1 MKYRPGTLK
10 KYQLLSDKINDEQW
24 STPRLKEFWK
34 KNRKF
39 EKWFKENV
47 LDDYSKESGH
57 RFFPSKFR
65 GEYGEGK

>member
-1 MKYRPGTLK
+1 MKYRASTLK

-39 EKWFKENV
+39 EN
-47 LDDYSKESGH
+47 
-57 RFFPSKFR
+57 RFFSNFVQSSDWIQNR
-65 GEYGEGK
+65 RLQNRIFENFEIDF

>member
-1 MKYRPGTLK
+1 MKYRASTLK

-47 LDDYSKESGH
+47 
-57 RFFPSKFR
+57 
-65 GEYGEGK
+65 